1 MTATERALDELCQ
14 WASLGD
20 GLLDEGKLAQL
31 ARYLDTLLLWNRK
44 MALVSQENA
53 REIVRKHYADS
64 LMAATY
70 CQPGEQVVDLGT
82 GAGFPGLPIAIVRPD
97 VTVCLIE
104 SKGKKVSFLRE
115 AIRSAGITNTA
126 VFDGRIER
134 ASAIADHAGG
144 YTLVISRALAGLTNI
159 LELSRPFLQL
169 GGRAI
174 AMKGPGFQPE
184 LDALDW
190 QRSVFS
196 LSEVVR
202 YRLPDSS
209 KRVLVIASLGR

>member
-1 MTATERALDELCQ
+1 
-14 WASLGD
+14 
-20 GLLDEGKLAQL
+20 
-31 ARYLDTLLLWNRK
+31 
-44 MALVSQENA
+44 MALVSQDNA
-53 REIVRKHYADS
+53 SEIVRKRYADS

-70 CQPGEQVVDLGT
+70 CRPGEQVVDLGT

-115 AIRSAGITNTA
+115 AIRSAGTTNTA
-126 VFDGRIER
+126 VFDGRIE
-134 ASAIADHAGG
+134 HAGG
-144 YTLVISRALAGLTNI
+144 YTFVISRALARLTNI
-159 LELSRPFLQL
+159 SELSCPFLQL

-190 QRSVFS
+190 HGSAFS
-196 LSEVVR
+196 LSAVGR
-202 YRLPDSS
+202 YRRPDSS
-209 KRVLVIASLGR
+209 KRVLVIASLGG